1 MNRPLLAA
9 LALST
14 FAGCTSVPPT
24 PEATGSSTPNR
35 TTSFEARAGTASDR
49 IFEGE
54 PGPQVQAKYAHD
66 PAGHEDG
73 AFRREQTKALSGD
86 REAMFRIAQMFRQ
99 GSNGV
104 TRDEGRMVSWLRQA
118 SEQGHKVASYQLYLH
133 YVDRGLDRHAIHY
146 EKLALRQG
154 YVLPERLDPRR
165 G

>member
-14 FAGCTSVPPT
+14 FAGCASVPPT
-24 PEATGSSTPNR
+24 PEATGSIPNR

-49 IFEGE
+49 IFDARDAARNGDEE
-54 PGPQVQAKYAHD
+54 
-66 PAGHEDG
+66 
-73 AFRREQTKALSGD
+73 FRREQAKALSGD
-86 REAMFRIAQMFRQ
+86 RDAMFRVAQMFRE

-118 SEQGHKVASYQLYLH
+118 SERDHKVASYQLYLH
-133 YVDRGLDRHAIHY
+133 YVDRGLDRQAIHY

-154 YVLPERLDPRR
+154 YVLPARLDPRR